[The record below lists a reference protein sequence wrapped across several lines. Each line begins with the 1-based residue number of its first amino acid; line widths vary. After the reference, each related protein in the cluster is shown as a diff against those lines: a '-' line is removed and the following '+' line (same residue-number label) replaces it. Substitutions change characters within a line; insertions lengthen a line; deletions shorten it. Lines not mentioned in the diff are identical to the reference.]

1 MTAPI
6 SLNSGS
12 NQALEGALIWRIKGL
27 HCFFP
32 ELPPEDH
39 ISNVQ
44 EKGVWGGV
52 PFSARQ
58 KAQAVSV
65 RNVSASQ
72 TARKD
77 QSGEEEGQ
85 VVIT

>member
-44 EKGVWGGV
+44 EKGVGV

-58 KAQAVSV
+58 KAQAVLV
-65 RNVSASQ
+65 RNVSAGQ